1 MRRRKKIAESV
12 RLMCRRDFVIDH
24 DPRKHA
30 NSLEHAERVFQ
41 RTLARTTEADRRS
54 RMNDPV
60 IRPSHPVD
68 QAHEI
73 LQFAGG
79 ARFLLALY
87 DIEIEAA
94 LKAKDAE
101 LALLLGIQC
110 GQIAQGLAVSEIAR
124 RGGRFTVVQRKR
136 VTRKKTHGEVAESYF
151 NYYVHWSLQCYRE
164 DQCEKGEH
172 ATWNGFREYMREI
185 SKKLLASKDA
195 WFRAVGKR
203 LLGKAG
209 KESDGFMCARS
220 LIRAVQEYEST
231 LKNS

>member
-1 MRRRKKIAESV
+1 MRRRKKMAESV
-12 RLMCRRDFVIDH
+12 WLMCRRDFVSDH

-41 RTLARTTEADRRS
+41 RTLARTTKADRRS

-110 GQIAQGLAVSEIAR
+110 GQIAQGLTVSEIAR
-124 RGGRFTVVQRKR
+124 RGGRFTAVQTKR
-136 VTRKKTHGEVAESYF
+136 VKRKKAHRGMSDDRVFNSEV
-151 NYYVHWSLQCYRE
+151 HRHLQDYKK
-164 DQCEKGEH
+164 QQQAKGERP
-172 ATWNGFREYMREI
+172 TWNGFREYMREI
-185 SKKLLASKDA
+185 SKKLFVPKHP

-203 LLGKAG
+203 LMGKAG
-209 KESDGFMCARS
+209 AESDGFMCARS
-220 LIRAVQEYEST
+220 LKRAAQKYEKT
-231 LKNS
+231 L

>member
-1 MRRRKKIAESV
+1 MAESV
-12 RLMCRRDFVIDH
+12 WLMCRRDFVSDH

-41 RTLARTTEADRRS
+41 RTLARTTKADRRS

-124 RGGRFTVVQRKR
+124 RGGRFTAVQTKRSLYLMTKKRGSLWRVVHWKLSR
-136 VTRKKTHGEVAESYF
+136 RKK
-151 NYYVHWSLQCYRE
+151 RE
-164 DQCEKGEH
+164 DQLSRFHERGGDTDQDGAERPK
-172 ATWNGFREYMREI
+172 R
-185 SKKLLASKDA
+185 
-195 WFRAVGKR
+195 RAGR
-203 LLGKAG
+203 
-209 KESDGFMCARS
+209 SAR
-220 LIRAVQEYEST
+220 RTA
-231 LKNS
+231 

>member
-12 RLMCRRDFVIDH
+12 RLMCRRDFVSDH
-24 DPRKHA
+24 DPGKRA

-41 RTLARTTEADRRS
+41 RTLARTTEAERRS

-68 QAHEI
+68 QAHEV

-124 RGGRFTVVQRKR
+124 RGGRFTVVKKKR
-136 VTRKKTHGEVAESYF
+136 VTKKKTHGGVPGSF
-151 NYYVHWSLQCYRE
+151 FDYYVHRHLQDYKK
-164 DQCEKGEH
+164 QQQSNGKP
-172 ATWNGFREYMREI
+172 ATWEDFRGYIRE
-185 SKKLLASKDA
+185 ASKRFLPSKDT
-195 WFRAVGKR
+195 RAIEKR
-203 LLGKAG
+203 LMGKAG
-209 KESDGFMCARS
+209 KESDGFMSARS
-220 LIRAVQEYEST
+220 LKRASQRYENR
-231 LKNS
+231 LKNK